1 MIEDAALTIFAVRG
15 YSDTR
20 VEEIAAAADV
30 TKQLLYRHFP
40 SKKALFLALLDKHR
54 NELLGA
60 LTADLSAPAEPEQR
74 LEHALDR
81 WLAYIHAQPQ
91 AAQLLFRDT
100 TGDPEIQLVYRKM
113 QADARATVAASIAR
127 RQPDIDPNL
136 LEPAAELI
144 RAGSTGLALW
154 WTEHLD
160 IPQPTILNLM
170 LETYILGQLPHD
182 EHPPP
187 RTGVSPR

>member
-30 TKQLLYRHFP
+30 TKQLLYQHFP
-40 SKKALFLALLDKHR
+40 SKKALFLALLEKHR

-60 LTADLSAPAEPEQR
+60 LSADLSAPTEPRQR
-74 LEHALDR
+74 LTHALER

-91 AAQLLFRDT
+91 AAQLLFHDT
-100 TGDPEIQLVYRKM
+100 TGDPEIRLIYRTM

-127 RQPDIDPNL
+127 RQSNIEPDLI
-136 LEPAAELI
+136 EPVAEFI
-144 RAGSTGLALW
+144 RAGVTGLALW
-154 WTEHLD
+154 WIEHLEV
-160 IPQPTILNLM
+160 PQATILNLI
-170 LETYILGQLPHD
+170 LDAYIFPNSQTTDTLA
-182 EHPPP
+182 
-187 RTGVSPR
+187 